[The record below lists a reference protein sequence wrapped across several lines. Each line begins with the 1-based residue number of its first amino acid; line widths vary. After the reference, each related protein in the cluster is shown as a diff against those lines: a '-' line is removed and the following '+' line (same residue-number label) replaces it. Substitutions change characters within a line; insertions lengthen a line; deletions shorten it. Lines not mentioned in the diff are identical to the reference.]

1 MNLKKNLKIPLDK
14 FINFSLYDKKFGYYI
29 KNNPFGKKGDFTTA
43 PNISRLFSETIAIW
57 IISFWESL
65 GSPKKFN
72 LIELGAGN
80 GEMMKILLE
89 SFQNFPVF
97 YNSCNFFIHEKSLSL
112 IKIQKKKLIKSKIT
126 WISKIEKLN
135 KIPSIFIAN
144 EFFDAIPIKQFR
156 KENNQWFEKFVH
168 LKSKNKSFYFD
179 KKTNIDK
186 IEKKIHFRIS
196 KNQNFIEYSE
206 IGLNYLKK
214 ISHIIKKNNGG
225 LLLIDYGYSQKKMKN
240 TLQAISNHK
249 FANILE
255 NISNSDITHNISFDF
270 FKRIVKKIGGLQNNL
285 TTQKE
290 FLLKMGIMQRAEII
304 VKNLKFSK
312 KADVYF
318 RVKRLVDENQMGT
331 LFKVMLVKNQKNKF
345 KLGF

>member
-1 MNLKKNLKIPLDK
+1 MNSKKNLKIPLDK

-43 PNISRLFSETIAIW
+43 PNISRLFSESIAIW

-65 GSPKKFN
+65 GSPKKLN

-80 GEMMKILLE
+80 GEMMKVLIE
-89 SFQNFPVF
+89 SFQNFPIF
-97 YNSCNFFIHEKSLSL
+97 LNSCNFFIHEKSLSL
-112 IKIQKKKLIKSKIT
+112 IKIQKKKLIKSKVT
-126 WISKIEKLN
+126 WISKLDKIK

-156 KENNQWFEKFVH
+156 KKNNQWFEKFVH
-168 LKSKNKSFYFD
+168 LKKNNENYYFD
-179 KKTNIDK
+179 KLTNISK
-186 IEKKIHFRIS
+186 IEKKINFKIS

-206 IGLNYLKK
+206 VGLNYLKK
-214 ISHIIKKNNGG
+214 ISNIIKRNNGG

-249 FANILE
+249 FANILS
-255 NISNSDITHNISFDF
+255 NIGNVDISHNISFNL
-270 FKRIVKKIGGLQNNL
+270 FKEFTNQIGGLKNIL
-285 TTQKE
+285 TTQKN
-290 FLLKMGIMQRAEII
+290 FLLNMGIKERAEII
-304 VKNLKFSK
+304 STNQTFLK
-312 KADVYF
+312 KADIYF
-318 RVKRLVDENQMGT
+318 RLDRLINEKQMGK
-331 LFKVMLVKNQKNKF
+331 LFKVMLIKNQKNKF